1 MNRKIATLLALLVGV
16 VGTVA
21 VASPAAAAIPTVTGT
36 AVCDAVASNW
46 TVTWNVLNQ
55 DETPT
60 PIDQV
65 VLTPGAPVSTLT
77 GIASGDLIPPKSAG
91 PLIATSIVH
100 SYAASKV
107 VLLLKFRSGGFA
119 TSVAGTVN
127 LPSVCGNPIRPT
139 VTLQSRCDD
148 LLATV
153 ALPAGGYPVNV
164 EVSGSGLF
172 SSTLQLQP
180 GAPAQS
186 VAVPWQEANPVTV
199 NIRAVTQLATA
210 NWTNPAT
217 CLPPSVGSYQL
228 FAPANY
234 RYVRATT
241 EHTLTAAAMGGHEAD
256 TTFEFYDAGAG
267 DVAIRATDR
276 NRFLTVSAET
286 GAVEPNSLRILG
298 DNEKFRITTNADGT
312 VSLRAKAN
320 AKYLTADP
328 TGAPLVASKDA
339 IGVTEKFTRY
349 APLTGPGPLLSLI
362 NGRYV
367 TADSAGTKPLIANRE
382 VVGHWE
388 QFQIEDLGAGLVA
401 LKALVNGKYVCA
413 DGAGTKPLIAN
424 RATVGPWETFRLVT
438 NADLSISFQATINN
452 KYVTAESAGTKP
464 LIANRATIG
473 PWEKF
478 HEPF

>member
-1 MNRKIATLLALLVGV
+1 
-16 VGTVA
+16 
-21 VASPAAAAIPTVTGT
+21 
-36 AVCDAVASNW
+36 
-46 TVTWNVLNQ
+46 
-55 DETPT
+55 
-60 PIDQV
+60 
-65 VLTPGAPVSTLT
+65 LT
-77 GIASGDLIPPKSAG
+77 GIAAGDVIPPKSAG
-91 PLIATSIVH
+91 PLTATSIVH
-100 SYAASKV
+100 SYAASQV
-107 VLLLKFRSGGFA
+107 VLLLKFRSSGFV
-119 TSVAGTVN
+119 TSIAGTVN

-153 ALPAGGYPVNV
+153 ALPVGGYPVNV
-164 EVSGSGLF
+164 EVSGAGLF

-186 VAVPWQEANPVTV
+186 VAVPWQQADPVTV
-199 NIRAVTQLATA
+199 TIRGVTQLATA
-210 NWTNPAT
+210 RWANPPA

-228 FAPANY
+228 LALANY

-241 EHTLTAAAMGGHEAD
+241 EHD
-256 TTFEFYDAGAG
+256 
-267 DVAIRATDR
+267 
-276 NRFLTVSAET
+276 
-286 GAVEPNSLRILG
+286 
-298 DNEKFRITTNADGT
+298 ADGT
-312 VSLRAKAN
+312 VSPRAKAN

-328 TGAPLVASKDA
+328 TGVPLVASMDS
-339 IGVTEKFTRY
+339 IGVREKFTRY
-349 APLTGPGPLLSLI
+349 APLAGPGPLLSMI

-367 TADSAGTKPLIANRE
+367 TAEPTGTQPLIANRE
-382 VVGHWE
+382 VVGRWE
-388 QFQIEDLGAGLVA
+388 HFQIEDLGAGLVA

-438 NADLSISFQATINN
+438 NADLSISFQATVNN
-452 KYVTAESAGTKP
+452 KYVTAESAGAKP